1 MEPEIYYFF
10 LPEPSIFR
18 LPSHLEIKQF
28 LMIILMKVTTWG
40 VKSVWTVL
48 NIGSYEYNAQI
59 NKKIMASHKMV
70 VEL

>member
-1 MEPEIYYFF
+1 M
-10 LPEPSIFR
+10 
-18 LPSHLEIKQF
+18 
-28 LMIILMKVTTWG
+28 LMNVTTWG

-48 NIGSYEYNAQI
+48 NIGSYNAQM